1 MSDQNT
7 FNGYSTDADK
17 CPNCGAMKI
26 FSALVCPSCGMSYS
40 DAAAVRK
47 KADEQAVNTSFDPN
61 ASFASFKK
69 QVSGEAEAAAGVIE
83 ETAENV
89 TETAQQASQNPA
101 DVNSGL
107 YKERKYRVGDDLSG
121 APIMGIS
128 DKRPEGET
136 DQTVVPTRY
145 GLDSETVKYKREQSL
160 TNEAAKQKMFSTT
173 VNNHYEQ
180 YKSDRDGAYQQPSY
194 ATPYNRGSFDTE
206 PEKKKSVLAKIF
218 PLALIL
224 ILVLIVG
231 YFVMKYMN
239 RNKTDNGVEYTKG
252 SVVDGYYVNDWAEVK
267 IKLDGRLHYGSQEI
281 MTINLMNS
289 MLKSAGEKM
298 DMDID
303 INMMATYNN
312 QVAVIIMTCTDTS
325 FPANIFGSS
334 EDKLLEGDKVGT
346 ITSSGSGNYVRE
358 PDLTLGTHT
367 YKAVSGDYKANDGT
381 KGKMVVAVRKIG
393 FKVIC
398 IALYEIPGATDL
410 TTLKKYFEN
419 Y

>member
-89 TETAQQASQNPA
+89 TETAQQASQNPT

-239 RNKTDNGVEYTKG
+239 RNKNDNGVEYTKG
-252 SVVDGYYVNDWAEVK
+252 NVVGEYYINDWAEVK

-289 MLKSAGEKM
+289 MFKSAGEKM

-312 QVAVIIMTCTDTS
+312 QVAIIIMSCMDTS

-334 EDKLLEGDKVGT
+334 EDKLLEGDKVGA

-358 PDLTLGTHT
+358 PDLTLGSHT
-367 YKAVSGDYKANDGT
+367 YKAVSGDFKANDGT

>member
-89 TETAQQASQNPA
+89 TETAQQASQNPT

-239 RNKTDNGVEYTKG
+239 RNKNDNGVEYTKG

-358 PDLTLGTHT
+358 PDLTLGSHT

>member
-40 DAAAVRK
+40 DAAAVRNTAAEK
-47 KADEQAVNTSFDPN
+47 SANTSFDPN

-69 QVSGEAEAAAGVIE
+69 QVSGEAEMAAGVIE
-83 ETAENV
+83 ETAQTVAES
-89 TETAQQASQNPA
+89 AQQVSPNPA

-107 YKERKYRVGDDLSG
+107 YKERKYRVDDDLTG

-145 GLDSETVKYKREQSL
+145 GLETESVKYKREQSL
-160 TNEAAKQKMFSTT
+160 ANEAAKQKMFSTT

-180 YKSDRDGAYQQPSY
+180 YKTDRDGGYQQPSY
-194 ATPYNRGSFDTE
+194 ATPYNRGSFDAE

-239 RNKTDNGVEYTKG
+239 RNKNDNGVEYTKG
-252 SVVDGYYVNDWAEVK
+252 SVVGEYYVNDWAELK
-267 IKLDGRLHYGSQEI
+267 IKLDGRLHYGSQE
-281 MTINLMNS
+281 MTTINLMNS

-312 QVAVIIMTCTDTS
+312 NVAIMIMTCTDTS

-334 EDKLLEGDKVGT
+334 EDKLLEGDKVGA
-346 ITSSGSGNYVRE
+346 ITSSGSEKYVRE
-358 PDLTLGTHT
+358 PDLTLGSHT
-367 YKAVSGDYKANDGT
+367 YKAVSGDFASIDGT
-381 KGKMVVAVRKIG
+381 KGKMLVAVRKIG

-398 IALYEIPGATDL
+398 IAIYEIPGATDL

>member
-239 RNKTDNGVEYTKG
+239 RNKNDNGVEYTKG
-252 SVVDGYYVNDWAEVK
+252 NVVGEYYVNDWAEVK

-334 EDKLLEGDKVGT
+334 EDKFLEGDKVGT

-358 PDLTLGTHT
+358 PDLTLGSHT
-367 YKAVSGDYKANDGT
+367 YKAVSGDFKANDGT

>member
-239 RNKTDNGVEYTKG
+239 RNKNDNGVEYTKG
-252 SVVDGYYVNDWAEVK
+252 NVVGEYYVNDWAEVK

-289 MLKSAGEKM
+289 MFKSAGEKM

-312 QVAVIIMTCTDTS
+312 QVAIIIMSCMDTS

-334 EDKLLEGDKVGT
+334 EDKFLEGDKVGT

-358 PDLTLGTHT
+358 PDLTLGSHT
-367 YKAVSGDYKANDGT
+367 YKAVSGDFKANDGT